1 MRVAVQVIRAAQ
13 PNLPSHLA
21 LLPSP
26 RREPNP
32 NPLAA
37 GSAVK
42 ERRLALGGRGLSVA
56 VWAAGESG
64 AVPALLGRRLR
75 AGAQSAA
82 PLLPAVMIARTPLEE
97 LTRVFWLPSVRLHPV
112 GGDGV
117 DGCVPRRVPPPH
129 DARRPDGE
137 AIAVLCRA
145 GGVLPLPA
153 RALLHHRRGNAHSGT
168 ITRLASSA
176 ES

>member
-32 NPLAA
+32 NPLGAPA
-37 GSAVK
+37 PVEK
-42 ERRLALGGRGLSVA
+42 RRLTLGGRGLSVA
-56 VWAAGESG
+56 VWAAGEPG
-64 AVPALLGRRLR
+64 TVPALLGRRLR
-75 AGAQSAA
+75 AGAHDAQRHTSAQR
-82 PLLPAVMIARTPLEE
+82 PDD
-97 LTRVFWLPSVRLHPV
+97 LTRAFWLPSVRLHPV
-112 GGDGV
+112 GGDGLN
-117 DGCVPRRVPPPH
+117 GCVPRWVPPPH

-153 RALLHHRRGNAHSGT
+153 RALLHHRRGNAHSRT
-168 ITRLASSA
+168 ITRIASSA